1 MRKNIIYYIGK
12 FFVELKDEGIK
23 NTFYKTCSFCENRIF
38 SHVNLPAPR
47 SRRISLLH
55 VLSFSPKKARHKALS
70 LVGDCLDGSCSLD
83 GAYVIQLGGEQDF
96 SREAVVLLA
105 HWDPENIV
113 DPYVLHM
120 AEQLRL
126 LGKKVVLCSASPLA
140 VLPQK
145 MDCFAAIVCRTCP
158 GYDFTSWKAAFEAFP
173 SLYDAREVTLCND
186 SVFAPVGSYVPVYQK
201 MASISCDFW
210 GMTYSH
216 EVMPHMQ
223 SFHLVLREKTLRHPA
238 FKRFMAAIAANGK
251 RNVAVGYEA
260 RFSLWLELH
269 GLRAGCYRPY
279 NLLTK
284 IAINPIVRWK
294 KCLRD
299 GIPLLKRELFKAEGR
314 ITALPAWQDEM
325 EKYNYPARLINDYF
339 HRIGLDTSS
348 VLCPGKRSTAW
359 PPSVFARYRPLRLP
373 QEEAGEET
381 LRTAAIVHCYYPE
394 VFPVLQGYLHNLP
407 STTHIYISTDTGE
420 KRELIQQQ
428 LGAMH
433 FSRAE
438 VRICPNKGWDI
449 APFLA
454 GFGDIIPQY
463 DLICKVHAKVSSHV
477 IKDRSAYWREL
488 LYGSLL
494 GDRRHVRQI
503 LRLFADS
510 PELGM
515 LVPPSLPYYPVGMGE
530 NTKILLSLLQKME
543 VLVSPEEAIDFPVGS
558 MFWARSAALQPLLDL
573 RLGFADFGDTDP
585 KRRDKTLAH
594 AIERA
599 FLFSCCKAGYVWG
612 RISPAG
618 SCEDEV
624 RHA

>member
-1 MRKNIIYYIGK
+1 MRKNILYYIRK
-12 FFVELKDEGIK
+12 FFEEIQSEGIK
-23 NTFYKTCSFCENRIF
+23 SALYRAYSCCRDKIF
-38 SHVNLPAPR
+38 SRLKLPAPLP
-47 SRRISLLH
+47 RRISLLRR
-55 VLSFSPKKARHKALS
+55 LSLSPSQARRKALS

-83 GAYVIQLGGEQDF
+83 GAYVIQHGGEQDF

-105 HWDPENIV
+105 HGDPENIV

-120 AEQLRL
+120 AEQLRQ
-126 LGKKVVLCSASPLA
+126 LGKKIVLCSAAPLA
-140 VLPQK
+140 TLSQEVER
-145 MDCFAAIVCRTCP
+145 FAAIVCRTCA
-158 GYDFTSWKAAFEAFP
+158 GDDFTSWKAAFEAFP
-173 SLYDAREVTLCND
+173 SLHEAREITLCHD
-186 SVFAPVGSYVPVYQK
+186 RVFAPVGSYAPAYQK

-210 GMTYSH
+210 GMTLSH

-223 SFHLVLREKTLRHPA
+223 SFHLVLRERTLRHPA
-238 FKRFMAAIAANGK
+238 FKRFMAAVAANDS
-251 RNVAVGYEA
+251 RHIASGYEV

-279 NLLTK
+279 TLLAPK
-284 IAINPIVRWK
+284 IIDPLFRWK

-299 GIPLLKRELFKAEGR
+299 GIPLVKRDFFMEEGR
-314 ITALPAWQDEM
+314 RVALPAWQDEM

-348 VLCPGKRSTAW
+348 VLCPGKRSAAW

-373 QEEAGEET
+373 QEEAGEEA

-394 VFPVLQGYLHNLP
+394 VFPVLQEYLRNLP

-477 IKDRSAYWREL
+477 VKDRSAYWREL

-494 GDRRHVRQI
+494 GGGRHVRQI

-515 LVPPSLPYYPVGMGE
+515 LVPPSLPYYPVGRGE
-530 NTKILLSLLQKME
+530 NAGILLPLLQKMGIR
-543 VLVSPEEAIDFPVGS
+543 LPPKEAFDFPVGS

-573 RLGFADFGDTDP
+573 RLGFADFGDTNP
-585 KRRDKTLAH
+585 KRRDRTLAH

-599 FLFSCCKAGYVWG
+599 FLFSCCQAGYVWG
-612 RISPAG
+612 RISPGNLNVPLAAT
-618 SCEDEV
+618 D
-624 RHA
+624 